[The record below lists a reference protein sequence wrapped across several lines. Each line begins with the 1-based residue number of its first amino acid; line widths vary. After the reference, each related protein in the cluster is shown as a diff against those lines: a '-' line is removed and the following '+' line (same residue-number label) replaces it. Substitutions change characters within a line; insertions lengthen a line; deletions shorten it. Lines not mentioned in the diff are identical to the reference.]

1 MRLVRS
7 AAVATAVAIGATA
20 VALAE
25 PITISAKD
33 LTAEYAKSRREANT
47 KYKHNDLVVFGYFK
61 SMTGSSVFFRDGS
74 SCLMMKS
81 LKHTVADLKDGQY
94 IVMGGV
100 GFGHFFGDPS
110 IYKCSLLGPDDPAYV
125 PEGSGPSLTSEP
137 NNEPPAT
144 QAVAA
149 DDHEPQEKP
158 ASTTPEH
165 WEASL
170 VGVWSPGH
178 GDGYLRFYE
187 DGTMVLIADNCSLTG
202 KGRWKYEY
210 GALTFYDPTGTT
222 EAAFFNI
229 LSVPVRPVPGN
240 VLVLDTSREWMFIS
254 DDPDLEC

>member
-1 MRLVRS
+1 MRLLRS
-7 AAVATAVAIGATA
+7 FAIATA
-20 VALAE
+20 VALGATALASAD
-25 PITISAKD
+25 PITISTAD
-33 LTAEYAKSRREANT
+33 LTAEYANGRREANT

-61 SMTGSSVFFRDGS
+61 ISSGNSVFFQGGS
-74 SCLMMKS
+74 SCLMKSS
-81 LKHTVADLKDGQY
+81 LKHTVADLEYGQY

-110 IYKCSLLGPDDPAYV
+110 IYKCFLIGPEEPGYV
-125 PEGSGPSLTSEP
+125 PEGSGPTVASAPDEQ
-137 NNEPPAT
+137 PAA
-144 QAVAA
+144 QPVGA
-149 DDHEPQEKP
+149 DDGEAQEEP

-210 GALTFYDPTGTT
+210 GALTFYDPTGKT
-222 EAAFFNI
+222 EVGFFNI
-229 LSVPVRPVPGN
+229 LNVPVNPVPGN